1 MENFSVR
8 EVVEQA
14 IRTEKLGYEFY
25 TEMAEKFKDEKN
37 LADLFATLAEKEV
50 VHQRRFEELLEIIG
64 DETPEGWEEVSE
76 YMRAFVESEFFL
88 ASDRAVP
95 RMKGVKTAEEAVEYA
110 LGFEKETLHY
120 YIALKK
126 VVMEKEIVDEI
137 INEEQSHVMWLQR
150 FKGRFTGAGSE

>member
-25 TEMAEKFKDEKN
+25 SEMAERFREERN
-37 LADLFATLAEKEV
+37 LSDLFKTLAEKEV
-50 VHQRRFEELLEIIG
+50 LHQKRFGELLEIIG
-64 DETPEGWEEVSE
+64 DETPENWDEVSE

-88 ASDRAVP
+88 GSEKAVA
-95 RMKGVKTAEEAVEYA
+95 RMKGVKTAAEAVEYA

-126 VVMEKEIVDEI
+126 VVKEKEIVDEI